1 MKVAKRA
8 VSTGRA
14 VSRGV
19 SSKAAGK
26 TTRKGSSGGVV
37 LPKASSKAG
46 GRTIHSVDQLLTS
59 KQRKVLRDDLSDMA
73 RRRRQAEASSSTL
86 KLS

>member
-1 MKVAKRA
+1 MKVTKRS
-8 VSTGRA
+8 VSTGKVTRN
-14 VSRGV
+14 
-19 SSKAAGK
+19 SSTKVVRKAFP
-26 TTRKGSSGGVV
+26 TTTGSVV

-46 GRTIHSVDQLLTS
+46 GRTIRSVDQLLTS

-86 KLS
+86 RLS

>member
-1 MKVAKRA
+1 MKVTKRS
-8 VSTGRA
+8 VSTGKVARKSSTKVVQKA
-14 VSRGV
+14 VRRTNAS
-19 SSKAAGK
+19 
-26 TTRKGSSGGVV
+26 VV

-46 GRTIHSVDQLLTS
+46 GRTIRSVDQLLTS

-86 KLS
+86 RLS